1 MFLGGFIINE
11 QQILLSKESVDNLIR
26 FNPFLMIFIIML
38 VINILIRQI
47 IINIVAINMHNDY
60 HKAKIEAK
68 QEIDK
73 KTQNFEQ
80 LTKDKVKKAYQLKL
94 V

>member
-1 MFLGGFIINE
+1 M
-11 QQILLSKESVDNLIR
+11 
-26 FNPFLMIFIIML
+26 ML

-73 KTQNFEQ
+73 KE
-80 LTKDKVKKAYQLKL
+80 
-94 V
+94 